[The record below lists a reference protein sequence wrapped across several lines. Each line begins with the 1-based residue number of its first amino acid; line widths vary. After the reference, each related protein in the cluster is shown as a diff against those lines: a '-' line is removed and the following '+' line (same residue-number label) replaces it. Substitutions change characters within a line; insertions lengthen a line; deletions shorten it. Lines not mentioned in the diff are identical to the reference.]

1 MRKFTLCILSFVILS
16 IIYIFIIFLK
26 KINYNEVV
34 FNNDSDGIAVLTGG
48 KGRINLGLKLFSEN
62 KKLKLIISG
71 VDKQVSVN
79 SIIPNDL
86 KNIANMTIDKESES
100 TYQNAKVVNKWAI
113 KNKLRNITII
123 TSYYHMPRS
132 MFLMQSLAPNINLY
146 SYPVKKIFVNKSSIK
161 ENIFY
166 YFFLTEEYI
175 KYLVSHFVIFIK

>member
-1 MRKFTLCILSFVILS
+1 MRNFTLCILAFFILS
-16 IIYIFIIFLK
+16 IIYSFITFLK
-26 KINYNEVV
+26 KIHYNEVI

-48 KGRINLGLKLFSEN
+48 KGRISLGLKLFSEN
-62 KKLKLIISG
+62 NTLQLIISG

-79 SIIPNDL
+79 SIIPYDF
-86 KNIANMTIDKESES
+86 KNRTNITIDKDSES
-100 TYQNAKVVNKWAI
+100 TYQNAQVVNRWSI
-113 KNKLRNITII
+113 KHKLRNITII

-132 MFLMQSLAPNINLY
+132 MFLMKSLAPNVNFY
-146 SYPVKKIFVNKSSIK
+146 PYPVKKPFASKSSFK